1 MSKIMPESFSTIS
14 QNLYLSGQLLKIS
27 RKQRYD
33 YLSQVAAEL
42 CRAVPIPLKDVM
54 GALEKEI
61 ILGVLDKV
69 AGNQRNA
76 AKVLGL
82 KHTTLNE
89 KLKRHQIRVKK
100 MLIVE

>member
-1 MSKIMPESFSTIS
+1 
-14 QNLYLSGQLLKIS
+14 
-27 RKQRYD
+27 
-33 YLSQVAAEL
+33 
-42 CRAVPIPLKDVM
+42 LKDVM